1 MIDAIVSAL
10 TNGWSGGLSSGLA
23 ANAISEFFKGAF
35 QPATLDSNAQ
45 ESETPN
51 LIEAQAPTKETQPEP
66 KFQTL
71 QALTDF
77 EKILSMV
84 KTPVVHF
91 VIEETPST
99 AWHLPVVVMESSVT
113 GEWYVFRKGNL
124 AFEGVAGR
132 SNAMSLTRSLVEK
145 GISIGSWFTDQ
156 ASSDLLSEGRVLWPE
171 LKPRCIPAMAHP
183 KRGILLDFLSDT
195 LEKTAG

>member
-10 TNGWSGGLSSGLA
+10 TSSWSGGLSSGLA
-23 ANAISEFFKGAF
+23 ANAISEFFKDAF
-35 QPATLDSNAQ
+35 RSAALETNAQ
-45 ESETPN
+45 ESETQN

-71 QALTDF
+71 HALTDF

-91 VIEETPST
+91 VIEETSSG
-99 AWHLPVVVMESSVT
+99 AWHLPVMVMESSVT

-132 SNAMSLTRSLVEK
+132 SNTRTLTRSLVEK
-145 GISIGSWFTDQ
+145 GISIGAWFTDQ
-156 ASSDLLSEGRVLWPE
+156 ASSDLLSGGRVLWPE

-183 KRGILLDFLSDT
+183 KRNILLDFLSDT
-195 LEKTAG
+195 LEKASG